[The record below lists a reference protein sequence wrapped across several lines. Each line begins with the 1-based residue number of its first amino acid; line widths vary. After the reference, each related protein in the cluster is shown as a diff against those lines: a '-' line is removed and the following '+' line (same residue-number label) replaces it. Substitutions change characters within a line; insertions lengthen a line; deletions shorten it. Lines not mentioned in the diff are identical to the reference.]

1 MKFSILAINNNR
13 SKAYLQNL
21 AKNGLIPNKIIF
33 INDKKKTNED
43 NLDNDHLISRSSKQK
58 SLKISNDLNISY
70 DEREH
75 ILQTAKKYK
84 IKYTEI
90 NTTNVNSKKVIDSL
104 KKTNDRYIVYS
115 GPSGVILKSK
125 ILSCGKK
132 FIHAHPGCLPKYKG
146 STTIYYSILLES
158 KIGCSIIL
166 LDKEI
171 DKGPILFKQNYKI
184 RQKFVDFDQIID
196 PLVRAKT
203 LIDFFKTKK
212 IKPVKQDNTNNNS
225 MFYIIHPLL
234 KHISI
239 INHNNKKK

>member
-21 AKNGLIPNKIIF
+21 IKNGFVPNKIIF
-33 INDKKKTNED
+33 INDKYKTNED
-43 NLDNDHLISRSSKQK
+43 AIDNDHLISKTSKQK

-75 ILQTAKKYK
+75 ILQTAKKNK
-84 IKYTEI
+84 IKYIEL
-90 NTTNVNSKKVIDSL
+90 NTINVNSKKVIDAL
-104 KKTNDRYIVYS
+104 KKTNDKYILYS
-115 GPSGVILKSK
+115 GPSGTILGTK

-132 FIHAHPGCLPKYKG
+132 FIHAHPGYLPHYKG

-166 LDKEI
+166 MEKEI
-171 DKGPILFKQNYKI
+171 DKGPILFKQEYKI
-184 RQKFVDFDQIID
+184 QQKFVDFDYIID

-203 LIDFFKTKK
+203 LINFFKTKK
-212 IKPVKQDNTNNNS
+212 IRPIRQNITTNNS

-239 INHNNKKK
+239 INHNNKKN